1 MTKRSAYADALV
13 VICLAI
19 VCAAPGIAN
28 SFVYD
33 DVALIQDN
41 TRIHDIGNWI
51 EILTNAYWPPPY
63 APQLYRPVA
72 SLLMAVQYTIG
83 LGSPMVFRVFSYAL
97 YAAATF
103 ALYRLSSKLLP
114 RGWPLAVAALFAAHP
129 VHVEAL
135 ALGVNQGELIV
146 ALVALVM
153 THRYVTRRLGG
164 GLSTGDWVA
173 LVILYA
179 IAGLTKENG
188 FVIPGLLVAAEL
200 TIVRGHKPALT
211 CDAKEPSNRALAVG
225 FGVLAMTA
233 VALVLVRMT
242 ILRGSAA
249 GAIPADALVGV
260 GFGRRLLTMLQVV
273 PTWLRLLAW
282 PAHLQADYSPNEIV
296 ASVAFGIRE
305 AVGLLLVIVA
315 PTIAWLERRR
325 APVVTF
331 GVAWM
336 AIALFPVSNLAVAT
350 GVVVAERTLFLP
362 SIGFIVAVVALAEQ
376 LATGLGRRWSSTP
389 RALATACTALVALGG
404 ARSMARELVWNN
416 YQRLAAATA
425 RDAPRSL
432 RVKQAHRDA
441 VDALVADYRVRIAA
455 APRPWIQR
463 NELAMLLH
471 AIGEDS
477 LAVEQLRL
485 SLAQNAQQPSVSAEL
500 AALQRDSARRGTSR

>member
-1 MTKRSAYADALV
+1 
-13 VICLAI
+13 
-19 VCAAPGIAN
+19 
-28 SFVYD
+28 
-33 DVALIQDN
+33 
-41 TRIHDIGNWI
+41 
-51 EILTNAYWPPPY
+51 
-63 APQLYRPVA
+63 
-72 SLLMAVQYTIG
+72 
-83 LGSPMVFRVFSYAL
+83 
-97 YAAATF
+97 
-103 ALYRLSSKLLP
+103 
-114 RGWPLAVAALFAAHP
+114 
-129 VHVEAL
+129 
-135 ALGVNQGELIV
+135 
-146 ALVALVM
+146 
-153 THRYVTRRLGG
+153 
-164 GLSTGDWVA
+164 
-173 LVILYA
+173 
-179 IAGLTKENG
+179 
-188 FVIPGLLVAAEL
+188 
-200 TIVRGHKPALT
+200 
-211 CDAKEPSNRALAVG
+211 
-225 FGVLAMTA
+225 
-233 VALVLVRMT
+233 
-242 ILRGSAA
+242 
-249 GAIPADALVGV
+249 
-260 GFGRRLLTMLQVV
+260 MLQVV

-305 AVGLLLVIVA
+305 AVGLLLVVVA
-315 PTIAWLERRR
+315 ATIAWFERRR

-331 GVAWM
+331 GVAWT

-455 APRPWIQR
+455 APQPWTQR

-477 LAVEQLRL
+477 LAAEQLRL